1 MCNVGIGGHKVIL
14 SMRIGTI
21 LNPYGEKNPSGL
33 GKCIFQTVKNIVEVC
48 SQHEYFVYL
57 KKAPV
62 QIPDITGT
70 NWCFDALET
79 NNIYF
84 YSGKKMDKKLD
95 LYLFFNPVIPLFFRP
110 KKSVVVVYDNSYMEM
125 PITSYRQWLKKWF
138 MFTFHYISLRRADG
152 IIAVSEDTAF
162 TTEKYF
168 GIKRSDI
175 KIVYTGFIKP
185 VVEQEV
191 FEIPEQFIIFAGV
204 LKERKNPAGAIKG
217 FATIVK
223 DFPNCKLLIAG
234 KKNDYYNSTLQPL
247 VEELNLGDKIIFLD
261 YVSNEK
267 LSYLFSK
274 ARALIFP
281 SLFDGFGMPILEAF
295 NSGLP
300 VIASN
305 YGGPREAAGDCGVLI
320 DPTNPEDIGRG
331 MKEILTNDSLR
342 QKLIVGGYERVK
354 TFSWENT
361 AKGIIKV
368 CKEVNER

>member
-1 MCNVGIGGHKVIL
+1 MK
-14 SMRIGTI
+14 IGTI

-33 GKCIFQTVKNIVEVC
+33 GKCIFQTVKSIVEVC
-48 SQHEYFVYL
+48 NQHEYFVYL
-57 KKAPV
+57 KKTPV
-62 QIPDITGT
+62 QTPGIAGT
-70 NWCFDALET
+70 NWQLGTLET

-84 YSGKKMDKKLD
+84 YSGKKMDKKQD

-110 KKSVVVVYDNSYMEM
+110 KKSVVVVYDNSYMDM
-125 PITSYRQWLKKWF
+125 PITSFRQWLKKWF
-138 MFTFHYISLRRADG
+138 MFTFHCISLRRAEG
-152 IIAVSEDTAF
+152 IIAVSEDTAA

-185 VVEQEV
+185 TTEKEV
-191 FEIPEQFIIFAGV
+191 FEIPETFILFAGV
-204 LKERKNPAGAIKG
+204 LKERKNPINAIKG
-217 FATIVK
+217 FATIYK
-223 DFPNCKLLIAG
+223 DFPDCKLLIAG

-247 VEELNLGDKIIFLD
+247 VKELNLDDKVIFLD

-267 LSYLFSK
+267 LSFLFSK
-274 ARALIFP
+274 AKALVFP

-295 NSGLP
+295 SSGLP

-305 YGGPREAAGDCGVLI
+305 YGGPREAAGDYGVLI

-331 MKEILTNDSLR
+331 MKKILTDEELR
-342 QKLIVGGYERVK
+342 QKLIIGGYERVK

-361 AKGIIKV
+361 AKGIV
-368 CKEVNER
+368 GFCEEVLKR